1 LQKIK
6 LREATKE
13 FKLTNKLAL
22 FFLEKN
28 GVPVKSHSSAIS
40 MEQLEMLRALSKDQA
55 KIEELKKEYKKFG
68 AEKKIVKEEVT
79 PEEKSEPVVE
89 KPVADIKDKE
99 TKIVK
104 KKSEAKDI
112 PVVKKEKPVAPE
124 TIKPIEKSVEP
135 VVKKQV
141 EHVKS
146 EVPKPPEKERKPEVR
161 IEKPIPPKPEA
172 KPHIPARRP
181 QNFRRQSYRP
191 HQNRNHR
198 FSKGEKI
205 HREKRT
211 DLIKP
216 KKAADLKDVPEFLK
230 ISGFVTLK
238 ELADNLNIKLK
249 FLEDHLLKEGR
260 SYPANLFLEEED
272 IEKICKEFNVEVEL
286 MGYEESIF
294 EESVKKSKTEP
305 LPRPPV
311 VTVMGHVDHG
321 KTTLLDTLR
330 KTRVAA
336 GEAGGITQ
344 SIGAYKLEI
353 KGSEI
358 VFIDTPGHEA
368 FTNLRARGAK
378 ITDIVILVVAANDG
392 VKPQTVEA
400 INHARAA
407 GVPIIVAINK
417 IDIDGADPD
426 KVKQELSSHN
436 LIVEDW
442 GGDTV
447 SVEISA
453 KLNKNLDTL
462 LEMIGLVAE
471 MQELKAYK
479 GVPGWGTV
487 IESKLDSKLGPLGT
501 ILIQEG
507 EVKRGDYFICGNS
520 VGKIR
525 SLFDHN
531 MKPLKAAERPS
542 PVEVMGFEKAPEA
555 GERFQIIS
563 DVSKAKKI
571 IDLRQELE
579 KGLKKDEVEEGKKLS
594 LQNLF
599 QMMDEKSIKEFP
611 IILKTDNFGSGEI
624 LSEILKKMAKKELKI
639 NIVHNSI
646 GNISESDILLAS
658 SSSAVILGFNVKA
671 PQKVVMAARRE
682 GVEIKLYSVI
692 YHLMEDLEKAIKG
705 EIEPVFIESK
715 IGEVEVLQK
724 FKISKIG
731 NIAGCIVK
739 DGKVTN
745 KSLLKVIRKGDL
757 VFEGEIETLKRIG
770 DEVKEVKAGT
780 ECGIKLKNFNS
791 IEIGDMIEV
800 YELKQK
806 E

>member
-1 LQKIK
+1 MQKIK

-671 PQKVVMAARRE
+671 PQKVIMAARRE

>member
-79 PEEKSEPVVE
+79 PEEKPQSVVE

-99 TKIVK
+99 TKIVE
-104 KKSEAKDI
+104 KKSETKDI
-112 PVVKKEKPVAPE
+112 LVVKKEKPVAPE
-124 TIKPIEKSVEP
+124 TIKPIKKSVEP

-141 EHVKS
+141 EHMKT

-286 MGYEESIF
+286 MGYEESVF

-400 INHARAA
+400 IDHARAA

-579 KGLKKDEVEEGKKLS
+579 KELKKDEVEEGKKLS

>member
-671 PQKVVMAARRE
+671 PQKVIMAARRE

>member
-1 LQKIK
+1 MQKIK